1 MYRRALLTL
10 VGGSLTA
17 VAGCSD
23 VADEQTTSPQ
33 SNDIPDDTPT
43 GVPSEDPRIDV
54 DLTTAQYRVHVDEV
68 SHPTGINQGI
78 NQRNILSAEDRHPD
92 FETAIREARDDGEFQ
107 TVDPSEGLLQSI
119 DEFRRFG
126 IGYRYLPYV
135 ELDGQEYK
143 FAAAVPEYVYR
154 LDRNHS
160 DAGDPDDID
169 VDPDRIAHFE
179 DDVDS
184 ELVEAF
190 VDTLAALTPGSPRD
204 SYRRSIV
211 PEEVASFVETYDYL
225 ETPQIV
231 APIEADVED
240 PGVPYTIRVEELT
253 ERDLRGQEIL
263 DIDEFDPEL
272 RSFLGTAI
280 ASPHR
285 AETISTDQREYRTDE
300 IPDLYWEYVTSSRR
314 DVMDPYVRHEG
325 EVYEVRVEEPDR
337 DHPIN
342 LTVTPVSDV
351 ERPTFEITISP
362 DETVEEDDEVI
373 LQSHGLLPSVL
384 WVGDGDERHLPS
396 VLWAGDG
403 DERHRLETPV
413 DDRIEWQE
421 VDQDEADRKDAEY
434 ATPDRV
440 IVNRQRDT
448 LVAGQSITR
457 AYTLPE
463 SVSDGTYRGWA
474 SLEVGL
480 NGPHYDMT
488 AHPFGVTLEIDTE

>member
-33 SNDIPDDTPT
+33 SNDTPDDTPT
-43 GVPSEDPRIDV
+43 GVQSEDPRIDV

-68 SHPTGINQGI
+68 SHPTGI

-107 TVDPSEGLLQSI
+107 TADPSEGLLQSI

-154 LDRNHS
+154 LDINHS

-184 ELVEAF
+184 GIVEAF
-190 VDTLAALTPGSPRD
+190 VDTLAALTPHSPRD

-225 ETPQIV
+225 ETPQMV

-240 PGVPYTIRVEELT
+240 PGAPYTIRVEKLT
-253 ERDLRGQEIL
+253 ERDLRGQEII
-263 DIDEFDPEL
+263 DIDEFGPEL
-272 RSFLGTAI
+272 RSFLETAI

-300 IPDLYWEYVTSSRR
+300 IPDLYWEYVTSSPR
-314 DVMDPYVRHEG
+314 DVMDSYVRHER

-362 DETVEEDDEVI
+362 DETVGEDDEVI

-384 WVGDGDERHLPS
+384 WVGDGDERH
-396 VLWAGDG
+396 
-403 DERHRLETPV
+403 RLETPV

-421 VDQDEADRKDAEY
+421 VDQDEVDIKDAEY
-434 ATPDRV
+434 AIPDRV
-440 IVNRQRDT
+440 IANRQRDT

-457 AYTLPE
+457 TYTLPE

-480 NGPHYDMT
+480 NVPHDDMT
-488 AHPFGVTLEIDTE
+488 AHPFGVTLEMDTE